1 MSPTNNLE
9 SRVAVLEDQMLHLR
23 SSQAAM
29 ADDVREIRD
38 AVLGAKGGWKTLLLI
53 GGAGATAGAFLM
65 KLLALGIKIP

>member
-1 MSPTNNLE
+1 MQSANNME

-23 SSQAAM
+23 TSQREM

-38 AVLGAKGGWKTLLLI
+38 AVIGAKGGWKTLLLI

-65 KLLALGIKIP
+65 KLLAMGIKIP